1 MGNSTLARATRP
13 AGRCLDW
20 VHAAKSGLVCLLW
33 WGIASAPVLGGGQED
48 LHEFLRMYP
57 KLSDAEIQQVEQ
69 GSAVAKVL
77 DTPEKEEIII
87 FGAIRLTIPVKTF
100 VEHIRDVERL
110 QDGENYIVVK
120 KFSDPPVIA
129 DVQQLTLDEDDIE
142 DLQECKPGDC
152 DIQLPDL
159 EIQQFRNQID
169 WNSKDAANQVN
180 HMAQEKA
187 LEVLQRYRKYGTRG
201 LRDYR
206 DKKDPLNIQRTYE
219 NLLNRTDA
227 LPVQLPEFY
236 DYLLN
241 YPDVS
246 LPGTEDFFYW
256 EKVKFGLKPTIR
268 GVHAIIYEAKEG
280 DRSDWVI
287 AFKQLYSTH
296 YFLAALDL
304 WFCLEDPDSGGFYLI
319 TLKGSRQ
326 HGLTGFKGSIVRK
339 VVVGRTRDSVEQALN
354 YLKANFERSN

>member
-1 MGNSTLARATRP
+1 MESSTSARAKR
-13 AGRCLDW
+13 AGTSRLDW
-20 VHAAKSGLVCLLW
+20 VHTAKSGLFLALW
-33 WGIASAPVLGGGQED
+33 LGIASPAVLGGGQED

-57 KLSDAEIQQVEQ
+57 QLSDGEIQQVEQ

-77 DTPEKEEIII
+77 DTREKEEIVI
-87 FGAIRLTIPVKTF
+87 FGAIKLTIPVKTF
-100 VEHIRDVERL
+100 VDHIRDVERL

-120 KFSDPPVIA
+120 KFSDPPVLA
-129 DVQQLTLDEDDIE
+129 DVQQLTLDADDIE
-142 DLQECKPGDC
+142 DLRECKHGDC

-159 EIQQFRNQID
+159 EIQQFRDQIG

-180 HMAQEKA
+180 HLAQEKA
-187 LEVLQRYRKYGTRG
+187 LEVLQRYKKYGTRG

-206 DKKDPLNIQRTYE
+206 DRKDPLNIQRTYE

-246 LPGTEDFFYW
+246 LPGAEDFFYW

-268 GVHAIIYEAKEG
+268 GVHAIIYEAKEE

-304 WFCLEDPDSGGFYLI
+304 WFCLEDPDSGGVYLI

-354 YLKANFERSN
+354 YMKANFERSN

>member
-1 MGNSTLARATRP
+1 MPGQLGKLGLMLAFWLAFVPVTLA
-13 AGRCLDW
+13 GD
-20 VHAAKSGLVCLLW
+20 K
-33 WGIASAPVLGGGQED
+33 ED
-48 LHEFLRMYP
+48 LQDFLRLYP
-57 KLSDAEIQQVEQ
+57 KLTESEIQQVES
-69 GSAVAKVL
+69 GSAVAKIL
-77 DTPEKEEIII
+77 DTPEKEEIVI
-87 FGAIRLTIPVKTF
+87 FGAIKLSIPVKAF
-100 VEHIRDVERL
+100 VDHIRDVEKL
-110 QDGENYIVVK
+110 EDGENYIVVK
-120 KFSDPPVIA
+120 KFSDPPVMA
-129 DVQQLTLDEDDIE
+129 DVQRLTLDEADIE
-142 DLQECKPGDC
+142 DLQDCKPGDC
-152 DIQLPDL
+152 DIQLPDF
-159 EIQQFRNQID
+159 EIQQFGKQID
-169 WNSKDAANQVN
+169 WNSKEVVDQVN

-187 LEVLQRYRKYGTRG
+187 LEVLKRYQASGTRG

-206 DKKDPLNIQRTYE
+206 DKKEPLNIQKTYE

-236 DYLLN
+236 NYLLN
-241 YPDVS
+241 YPSVT

-268 GVHAIIYEAKEG
+268 GIHAIIYEAKEG

-304 WFCLEDPDSGGFYLI
+304 WFCLEDADSGGFYLI
-319 TLKGSRQ
+319 TVKGSRQ

-354 YLKANFERSN
+354 YMKTSFERVH